1 MRRPLYLGELLWKP
15 REDDTRPEWREY
27 RNFWPTTDAADGTH
41 IRQSAGI
48 NPISR
53 PRQRRRRPAV
63 AIFITPAGE
72 GHRLPWLDEVDTDA
86 GFLRYFGDNKPE
98 SGKQAE
104 AVAGNAALLDEMSLY
119 GAEERATREQAAP
132 LLFFENVGSA
142 EGRPLT
148 RFIGFGV
155 IELAHRV
162 TQLFKGHTFT
172 NYAFD
177 CVLFRGVD
185 DVDGREALD
194 FGWIDDRRDAG
205 LTDVEA
211 NTAAPDSW
219 QFWLETGATGLAHR
233 RVRRFVI
240 REDVLTYEDQVPTR
254 DSRVGRVLE
263 QVYERYEGQYKHGFQ
278 ALASRVTELIL
289 SEPGLS
295 YFEGWVTP
303 VGPDGGVD
311 FVQRLDIGSGFSS
324 TRLVVLGQA
333 KCRRPW
339 PRATN
344 GVTAEELA
352 RVVARLRRGWIGAYV
367 TTSFYTEAAQR
378 EMIVDEYPILLVHG
392 ARLARAVEELRDI
405 FGFRSVPELLDHIDQ
420 RYPHM
425 VRAARPRPADILRE
439 WPGTGDLSDV
449 MLVSDVP
456 GVTETMAPESDRPK

>member
-1 MRRPLYLGELLWKP
+1 VRRPLYLGELLWKP

-27 RNFWPTTDAADGTH
+27 RNFWRTTDAADGTH
-41 IRQSAGI
+41 VRQSAGI

-86 GFLRYFGDNKPE
+86 GFVRYFGDNKPE

-219 QFWLETGATGLAHR
+219 QVWLETGATGLAHR
-233 RVRRFVI
+233 RAVGSSFARMFLRTKTRSPLGI
-240 REDVLTYEDQVPTR
+240 R
-254 DSRVGRVLE
+254 
-263 QVYERYEGQYKHGFQ
+263 
-278 ALASRVTELIL
+278 
-289 SEPGLS
+289 
-295 YFEGWVTP
+295 
-303 VGPDGGVD
+303 
-311 FVQRLDIGSGFSS
+311 GSGECLSRCTSDMRVNTS
-324 TRLVVLGQA
+324 TGFRLS
-333 KCRRPW
+333 
-339 PRATN
+339 PRA
-344 GVTAEELA
+344 
-352 RVVARLRRGWIGAYV
+352 LRN
-367 TTSFYTEAAQR
+367 SFSANQGFLT
-378 EMIVDEYPILLVHG
+378 LKG
-392 ARLARAVEELRDI
+392 GLR
-405 FGFRSVPELLDHIDQ
+405 P
-420 RYPHM
+420 
-425 VRAARPRPADILRE
+425 
-439 WPGTGDLSDV
+439 
-449 MLVSDVP
+449 
-456 GVTETMAPESDRPK
+456 